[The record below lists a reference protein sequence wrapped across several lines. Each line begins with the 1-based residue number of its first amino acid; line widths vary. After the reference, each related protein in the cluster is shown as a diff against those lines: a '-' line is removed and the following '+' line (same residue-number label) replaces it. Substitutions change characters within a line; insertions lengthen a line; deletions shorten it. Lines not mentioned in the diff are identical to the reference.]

1 MALVARR
8 QGELVLRLSG
18 DRFER
23 ETRARKG
30 MPLDRTAMVAR
41 QPSTDARCAC
51 GAVGEADA
59 RTADHVL
66 APALDEMAGQPG
78 EEQRDHAAGAIR
90 GMDAR
95 AADFRDASALADD
108 AADVELGRG
117 IVATRSARAF
127 GCQNAVGADDCVRVG
142 ITHEQMIAEAIEL
155 VGVDSARG
163 QVGMQTLSVDPP
175 AQPLRLEY
183 LRVVAREPDAKAR
196 LLEAR

>member
-1 MALVARR
+1 
-8 QGELVLRLSG
+8 
-18 DRFER
+18 
-23 ETRARKG
+23 
-30 MPLDRTAMVAR
+30 
-41 QPSTDARCAC
+41 
-51 GAVGEADA
+51 
-59 RTADHVL
+59 
-66 APALDEMAGQPG
+66 
-78 EEQRDHAAGAIR
+78 
-90 GMDAR
+90 MDAR

-108 AADVELGRG
+108 AADIELGRG

-196 LLEAR
+196 LLEARLVVAVSIVFVDVWQTWRMIRAVNDDLMRTTCDLR